1 VSDLLTVALVCASTL
16 APADCTRE
24 TALDVIVAP
33 ARSPVE
39 CLIRGQTTVAAT
51 GLASG
56 EGTYVKVSCERRRIV
71 TAMPVPRP
79 VPDAAEQ

>member
-24 TALDVIVAP
+24 TVAP